1 MESKNV
7 NETSNTEIITISRAE
22 YDELMA
28 AKAKNAE
35 LSQQNNW
42 LMERLKLNNKKLFG
56 SSSEKTEQEDSD
68 QLCLFNEAEAFADE
82 SAPEP
87 EISDVKAHHRKK
99 SESKDRLPE
108 DLEIEIVEHKL
119 SDEELACPQCGH
131 ELHVMGKEVVSEQLK
146 IIPAKAILVQNVR
159 YTYSC
164 RNCENNDT
172 SVPVIKAPV
181 PNAVIKGGFATPEA
195 VSYIMTQKYV
205 LDVPLNRMENDFKR
219 RDIHLSRQTMCNWIM
234 KCSEDWLEPIFEKL
248 HEELLHHD
256 VVFAD
261 ETTIQVL
268 KEPEKKPQSKSYMW
282 LYRTDKYAPHQV
294 ALYDY
299 ASSRSAKN
307 AQQFL
312 KGFSGYL
319 HCDGYQAYKTLPD
332 DIVLVGCL
340 AHVRR
345 KFDEALNCLT
355 DDQRKSSK
363 AKIGMDYC
371 NRIFEM
377 ERSFEELTP
386 EDRLTKRQEL
396 VNTVLDEFL
405 SWLNSFNPAKQSHL
419 GRAVEYAQRQLPYV
433 SNYLRDGRLEASNNR
448 AEHLAKSFAVC
459 RKNFLFSNTPR
470 GATASAVTLSVI
482 ATAMENGLDPYKY
495 LTYVFKEAPNI
506 DLNNEEAFSRLL
518 PWNAP
523 DSTRFAAN

>member
-1 MESKNV
+1 MENKAFND
-7 NETSNTEIITISRAE
+7 TSNTETITISRAE
-22 YDELMA
+22 YDELLA
-28 AKAKNAE
+28 AKAQASE
-35 LSQQNNW
+35 LAQQNNW

-119 SDEELACPQCGH
+119 SDDELACPQCGH

-234 KCSEDWLEPIFEKL
+234 K
-248 HEELLHHD
+248 
-256 VVFAD
+256 
-261 ETTIQVL
+261 
-268 KEPEKKPQSKSYMW
+268 
-282 LYRTDKYAPHQV
+282 
-294 ALYDY
+294 
-299 ASSRSAKN
+299 
-307 AQQFL
+307 
-312 KGFSGYL
+312 
-319 HCDGYQAYKTLPD
+319 
-332 DIVLVGCL
+332 
-340 AHVRR
+340 
-345 KFDEALNCLT
+345 
-355 DDQRKSSK
+355 
-363 AKIGMDYC
+363 
-371 NRIFEM
+371 
-377 ERSFEELTP
+377 
-386 EDRLTKRQEL
+386 
-396 VNTVLDEFL
+396 
-405 SWLNSFNPAKQSHL
+405 
-419 GRAVEYAQRQLPYV
+419 
-433 SNYLRDGRLEASNNR
+433 
-448 AEHLAKSFAVC
+448 
-459 RKNFLFSNTPR
+459 
-470 GATASAVTLSVI
+470 
-482 ATAMENGLDPYKY
+482 
-495 LTYVFKEAPNI
+495 
-506 DLNNEEAFSRLL
+506 
-518 PWNAP
+518 
-523 DSTRFAAN
+523 

>member
-172 SVPVIKAPV
+172 SVPVIKASV

-268 KEPEKKPQSKSYMW
+268 NEPEKKPQSKSYMW

-319 HCDGYQAYKTLPD
+319 HCDYSDKKVIP
-332 DIVLVGCL
+332 I
-340 AHVRR
+340 
-345 KFDEALNCLT
+345 FNFIESEALICS
-355 DDQRKSSK
+355 QCS
-363 AKIGMDYC
+363 
-371 NRIFEM
+371 
-377 ERSFEELTP
+377 
-386 EDRLTKRQEL
+386 
-396 VNTVLDEFL
+396 
-405 SWLNSFNPAKQSHL
+405 
-419 GRAVEYAQRQLPYV
+419 
-433 SNYLRDGRLEASNNR
+433 
-448 AEHLAKSFAVC
+448 
-459 RKNFLFSNTPR
+459 
-470 GATASAVTLSVI
+470 
-482 ATAMENGLDPYKY
+482 
-495 LTYVFKEAPNI
+495 
-506 DLNNEEAFSRLL
+506 
-518 PWNAP
+518 
-523 DSTRFAAN
+523 